1 MPERPRPLPP
11 AILALIAVAAETG
24 TTRSVPLA
32 DRLGVSVHTVRTTF
46 KRGFAAAGV
55 RSRSEL
61 LMLAWREG
69 WLGDPH
75 RGGLKRQM

>member
-1 MPERPRPLPP
+1 MPERPCPLPP
-11 AILALIAVAAETG
+11 AVLALLAVASETG
-24 TTRSVPLA
+24 ATRSAPLA

-55 RSRSEL
+55 HSRSEL

-75 RGGLKRQM
+75 RGGLNR